1 MTPIWM
7 VGCLHW
13 PHRRQAGSHG
23 MAQCS
28 RAALYLWEVNQPFGL
43 RSRAENQARERAAY
57 PVGAASAA
65 KQAPRWM
72 APASPVFAAEAAPTG
87 SPPNQ

>member
-1 MTPIWM
+1 MTW
-7 VGCLHW
+7 LA
-13 PHRRQAGSHG
+13 RSHFNG
-23 MAQCS
+23 TGLKPMQD
-28 RAALYLWEVNQPFGL
+28 LWEITQPFGL
-43 RSRAENQARERAAY
+43 RCRAENKARERVAY

-87 SPPNQ
+87 PPLNQ

>member
-1 MTPIWM
+1 M
-7 VGCLHW
+7 
-13 PHRRQAGSHG
+13 
-23 MAQCS
+23 
-28 RAALYLWEVNQPFGL
+28 YLWAITQPFGL
-43 RSRAENQARERAAY
+43 RCHAENKARERAAY

-65 KQAPRWM
+65 KQAPQWM